1 MNNLEAKPVVKTT
14 MKTAIRTPYDV
25 PLGLLKRSM
34 ISERVAMLKLTKHCS
49 LKEIFNATKALL
61 FATRCAM
68 SYHKY

>member
-34 ISERVAMLKLTKHCS
+34 ISERVAMLKLTKHCEPTVQK
-49 LKEIFNATKALL
+49 LIPNDVV
-61 FATRCAM
+61 
-68 SYHKY
+68 